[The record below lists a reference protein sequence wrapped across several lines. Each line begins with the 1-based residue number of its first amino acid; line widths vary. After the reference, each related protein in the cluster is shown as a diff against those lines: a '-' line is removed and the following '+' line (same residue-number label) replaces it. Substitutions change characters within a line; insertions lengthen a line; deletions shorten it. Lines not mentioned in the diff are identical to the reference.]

1 MTQTQNDNP
10 SNPIESGM
18 DVLLALLYAP
28 GASGQTAEPIHGTTR
43 LQKLLFLLWK
53 EGKFYEDIP
62 NLYSFEAYDFGP
74 CMDDLYDDL
83 EFAEDIGLLT
93 IDEVPSGNEYEGAD
107 EDAFL
112 QDFGFRWVK
121 RPTRRDFV
129 LTETGKEAAKEI
141 IYDALDEDRRQRL
154 NQIKRR
160 FNPMQ
165 FFDLL
170 RYVYRK
176 YPALPRN
183 PYSHYDADYY

>member
-1 MTQTQNDNP
+1 MTQAENDNS
-10 SNPIESGM
+10 SNPIESGI

-28 GASGQTAEPIHGTTR
+28 GASGQTAEPIQGITR

-62 NLYSFEAYDFGP
+62 NLYNFKAYDFGP

-83 EFAEDIGLLT
+83 EFAEDISLIT
-93 IDEVPSGNEYEGAD
+93 IDEAPSGNDYEGAD

-112 QDFGFRWVK
+112 QAFGFHWVK
-121 RPTRRDFV
+121 RPTRRDFI
-129 LTETGKEAAKEI
+129 LTETGQEAAKD

-176 YPALPRN
+176 YPAFARKSVL
-183 PYSHYDADYY
+183 SL

>member
-1 MTQTQNDNP
+1 MKQAEKDNP
-10 SNPIESGM
+10 SSPIESGI

-28 GASGQTAEPIHGTTR
+28 GASGKTAEPILGTTR

-62 NLYSFEAYDFGP
+62 DLYNFKAYDFGP

-83 EFAEDIGLLT
+83 EFAEDIGLLN

-107 EDAFL
+107 EDTFL
-112 QDFGFRWVK
+112 QDFGFQWVK
-121 RPTRRDFV
+121 RPTRRDFI
-129 LTETGKEAAKEI
+129 LTETGQEAAKE
-141 IYDALDEDRRQRL
+141 IYDALDENRRQRL

-170 RYVYRK
+170 RYVYHK
-176 YPALPRN
+176 YPAFASKSVVSL
-183 PYSHYDADYY
+183 